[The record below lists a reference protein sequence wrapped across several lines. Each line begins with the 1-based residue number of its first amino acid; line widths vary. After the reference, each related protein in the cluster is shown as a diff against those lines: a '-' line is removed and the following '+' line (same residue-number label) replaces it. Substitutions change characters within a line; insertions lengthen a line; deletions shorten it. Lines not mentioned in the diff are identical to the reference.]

1 MTYVAIGAW
10 SASYRAPEFVRKGFD
25 KFTYAVT
32 GFDLES
38 RCANLRQYH
47 DKSDDFEVIEFVGSR
62 ACYNFHE
69 PRVFKGIYIDE
80 FEGQRFIE
88 GAMPSAR
95 YAPKDKVW
103 LEIDE
108 KSDLSAARQIVSR
121 KKKGTGIWLIE
132 FEGQKAIQTR
142 GGGFGHFGMSEDLV
156 IVDKVLSA
164 QLVYEQPGYLSEDV
178 LVR

>member
-1 MTYVAIGAW
+1 VTYVAIGAW
-10 SASYRAPEFVRKGFD
+10 SASYRAPQFVRIGFD
-25 KFTYAVT
+25 KVTYAVT

-38 RCANLRQYH
+38 RCLNH
-47 DKSDDFEVIEFVGSR
+47 SKSGDLATIEFVGSR

-88 GAMPSAR
+88 GAMPAAR
-95 YAPKDKVW
+95 YKPKDKVW

-108 KSDLSAARQIVSR
+108 RSDLSAAHQFTSR
-121 KKKGTGIWLIE
+121 KKKGTAIWLIE
-132 FEGQKAIQTR
+132 FEGQKAIRTR

>member
-1 MTYVAIGAW
+1 VTYVAIGAW
-10 SASYRAPEFVRKGFD
+10 STSYRAPEFVRKGFD

-38 RCANLRQYH
+38 RCLNH
-47 DKSDDFEVIEFVGSR
+47 SKSGDLETMEFVGSR

-88 GAMPSAR
+88 GAMPAAR
-95 YAPKDKVW
+95 YKPKDTVW

-121 KKKGTGIWLIE
+121 KIKGTGIWLIE
-132 FEGQKAIQTR
+132 FEGQKAIRTR
-142 GGGFGHFGMSEDLV
+142 GGGFGHLGMYEDLV
-156 IVDKVLSA
+156 LVDKVLSA
-164 QLVYEQPGYLSEDV
+164 QLVHEQLGYLSKDV
-178 LVR
+178 LVE